1 MSALSDAEVGKL
13 ILPRDKNTAGFKIG
27 CPTMKIK
34 DARVSL
40 DFYCNKLGM
49 SLLKKL
55 DLPEEGLTDYFL
67 GYLEEGEKLAD
78 KGSAEG
84 TFRAM
89 TGTRTVDLRHVW
101 DSKETLE
108 MGTAFDN
115 LSIIVPNV
123 YTACERL
130 EQLGVPFLKKPD
142 EGGMT
147 NLAFIKDP
155 DGYSIEIFS
164 VQTIE
169 DHCL

>member
-1 MSALSDAEVGKL
+1 MAALSDLEVEN
-13 ILPRDKNTAGFKIG
+13 IIHPRDQTTKGFKVG
-27 CPTMKIK
+27 CPTLNIS
-34 DARVSL
+34 DARASL

-49 SLLKKL
+49 TLLKKL

-67 GYLEEGEKLAD
+67 GYLEDGEKLAN
-78 KGSAEG
+78 KGTPEE

-101 DSKETLE
+101 NIKETLE
-108 MGTAFDN
+108 MGSAFDN
-115 LSIIVPNV
+115 ISILVPDV
-123 YTACERL
+123 YKACERL
-130 EQLGVPFLKKPD
+130 ENLGVQFVKKPD

-164 VQTIE
+164 IQTIKE
-169 DHCL
+169 HCL